1 MYWMLS
7 TAHGGFVTIMRIFW
21 KINEHTQINERYLL
35 NYTVFLDIQYSANYD
50 KTDEHNCTM

>member
-1 MYWMLS
+1 M
-7 TAHGGFVTIMRIFW
+7 HPVDGGFDVMRIFW